1 MVYSTLQFLN
11 YNCWTSTLE
20 VKYDNERQRW
30 LRCVSISPANN
41 RVSHYKGDTLIKVS
55 WKNFQYPNLFISTHW
70 KQYISV
76 VLIQYIKSII
86 YEYLQGKISR
96 LKELGLWHSCPWFVS
111 IQCCKIFARAVKQ
124 TAEYIYSADRGEHQ
138 NDSKQRYFKYNLHSD
153 YLHLRTLR
161 G

>member
-1 MVYSTLQFLN
+1 MRIT
-11 YNCWTSTLE
+11 
-20 VKYDNERQRW
+20 RQRW

-96 LKELGLWHSCPWFVS
+96 LKELGLRHSCPWFVI
-111 IQCCKIFARAVKQ
+111 IQCLLQNICEGSQADCRVHLQCRQRWAPKWFQTKIFQIQFA
-124 TAEYIYSADRGEHQ
+124 
-138 NDSKQRYFKYNLHSD
+138 
-153 YLHLRTLR
+153 LRLSTS
-161 G
+161 